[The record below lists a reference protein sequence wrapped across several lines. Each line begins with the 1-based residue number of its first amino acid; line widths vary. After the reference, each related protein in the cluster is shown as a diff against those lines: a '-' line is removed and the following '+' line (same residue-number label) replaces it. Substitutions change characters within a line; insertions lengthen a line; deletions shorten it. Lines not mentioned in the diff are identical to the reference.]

1 MVEVVW
7 NVSRKTI
14 SVENTEDNNTLY
26 VTKIGKQA
34 NGEIYIE
41 NVDGKYVTISI
52 YKNRRRI
59 MTQFDSVSE
68 MRAWI
73 RDILYYWNRRDMVSL
88 MNVIENLF
96 TTYYYKFAGIV

>member
-7 NVSRKTI
+7 DVSRKTI
-14 SVENTEDNNTLY
+14 SVENAEDNNTLY

-34 NGEIYIE
+34 KGEIYIE
-41 NVDGKYVTISI
+41 NVDSRYVTISI

-59 MTQFDSVSE
+59 MIQSDSVSE

-73 RDILYYWNRRDMVSL
+73 RDILYYWNKGDVISL
-88 MNVIENLF
+88 INVIENLF
-96 TTYYYKFAGIV
+96 TTYYYKFAGMV